1 MIKCYIP
8 DIISLEHSPHGSEC
22 AYNKTTTRKVIMA
35 YPKGDNR
42 IGIKAK
48 QPQSGVKIDSEL
60 IKSAI
65 IKSKGN
71 LSRAADSL
79 GCCRQ
84 TLYTRVTSEPEIK
97 QVVDTCRERFL
108 DSLEDVFQN
117 KALSGDTTSGLFLLK
132 TIGKKRG
139 YDQDRDIMVEG
150 ATRAALDFVMN
161 RSKNP
166 VSS

>member
-1 MIKCYIP
+1 
-8 DIISLEHSPHGSEC
+8 
-22 AYNKTTTRKVIMA
+22 MA

-42 IGIKAK
+42 IGIKSK
-48 QPQSGVKIDSEL
+48 RPGNGVKIDSEL
-60 IKSAI
+60 IRQAI
-65 IKSKGN
+65 SKHKGN
-71 LSRAADSL
+71 LSRAADAI

-84 TLYTRVTSEPEIK
+84 TLYMRLKADPEL
-97 QVVDTCRERFL
+97 QAFQDSFRERFL

-117 KALSGDTTSGLFLLK
+117 KALSGDTTAGLFLLK

-161 RSKNP
+161 RSKSP
-166 VSS
+166 VTDQ